1 MKNLFR
7 FGWDQSLQQHFDSL
21 KTSLFAG
28 RVVAIKGFKYFLV
41 TERGELETELSGKLL
56 FENENENL
64 PKVGDWV
71 LFQDY
76 DTMGYIIDLL
86 PRKNAISRKSP
97 GAKFEKQVLAANI
110 DYAMIVQG
118 LDRDFNLMRLERYIV
133 QISAC
138 GITPVVVLN
147 KADLVD
153 NVSHFKTEIERLKRD
168 CPVFACS
175 TVTGEGLTELVE
187 SFFEPAK
194 TCIMI
199 GSSGVGKSSLLNKIM
214 NAETQQVGSVSD
226 FNQKGKH
233 TTTGRDLFLLPN
245 GALLIDT
252 PGMRE
257 FGVTF
262 EENAS
267 EENLFPEIIKIAESC
282 RYNDCRHIEENGC
295 AVLTALENGSL
306 ESVVYD
312 SYIKLLK
319 EQRRFQVSADEKKRM
334 NKQFGKMTREAKDY
348 RKKYKY

>member
-1 MKNLFR
+1 MENLHR
-7 FGWDQSLQQHFDSL
+7 FGWNHSLQQHYNTL
-21 KTSLFAG
+21 HTSLFPG
-28 RVVAIKGFKYFLV
+28 RVISIKGFKYFIV
-41 TERGELETELSGKLL
+41 SERGELETELSGKLL
-56 FENENENL
+56 FESDNENL

-76 DTMGYIIDLL
+76 ETMGYIIDLL

-97 GAKFEKQVLAANI
+97 GVKFEKQVLASNI
-110 DYAMIVQG
+110 DYALIVQG

-133 QISAC
+133 QIYAC
-138 GITPVVVLN
+138 GIEPVVVLN

-153 NVSHFKTEIERLKRD
+153 NVESFKTEIEKLKRD

-175 TVTGEGLTELVE
+175 TLTGVGLEELRE
-187 SFFEPAK
+187 KIFQPGK

-214 NAETQQVGSVSD
+214 NSKAQQVGAVSE

-267 EENLFPEIIKIAESC
+267 DENLFPEIMKIAEGC

-295 AVLTALENGSL
+295 AVLAALENGSL
-306 ESVVYD
+306 QSVVYD

-319 EQRRFQVSADEKKRM
+319 EQRRFQISADEKKRM

>member
-1 MKNLFR
+1 MKNLQR
-7 FGWDQSLQQHFDSL
+7 FGWDRSLQHHFDIL

-28 RVVAIKGFKYFLV
+28 RVISIKGFKYFLA
-41 TERGELETELSGKLL
+41 TERDELETELSGKLL

-76 DTMGYIIDLL
+76 ETMGYIIDLL

-97 GAKFEKQVLAANI
+97 GIKFEKQILAANI
-110 DYAMIVQG
+110 DYALIVQG

-133 QISAC
+133 QIAAC

-147 KADLVD
+147 KSDLVD
-153 NVSHFKTEIERLKRD
+153 TVEPFKVEIEKLKRD

-175 TVTGEGLTELVE
+175 TMNRHGMTDLIDRIFQPG
-187 SFFEPAK
+187 K

-199 GSSGVGKSSLLNKIM
+199 GSSGVGKSSLLNAIM
-214 NAETQQVGSVSD
+214 NSEAQEVGAVSD
-226 FNQKGKH
+226 SNKKGKH

-257 FGVTF
+257 FGMTF

-267 EENLFPEIIKIAESC
+267 DQNLFPEITKIAEGC

-295 AVLTALENGSL
+295 AVLAALENGSL
-306 ESVVYD
+306 ENVVYD

-319 EQRRFQVSADEKKRM
+319 EQRRFQISADEKKRL
-334 NKQFGKMTREAKDY
+334 NKQFGKITKEAKDH
-348 RKKYKY
+348 RRKYKY

>member
-1 MKNLFR
+1 MKNLIR
-7 FGWDQSLQQHFDSL
+7 FGWDQSLQQHFDTL

-28 RVVAIKGFKYFLV
+28 RVISVKGFKYMLIS
-41 TERGELETELSGKLL
+41 ERGEIETELSGKLL

-76 DTMGYIIDLL
+76 ETMGYIIDLL
-86 PRKNAISRKSP
+86 PRKNALSRKSP
-97 GAKFEKQVLAANI
+97 GVKFEKQVLATNI
-110 DYAMIVQG
+110 DFALIVQG

-133 QISAC
+133 QVTTC
-138 GITPVVVLN
+138 GIEPLVVLN
-147 KADLVD
+147 KADLVENTD
-153 NVSHFKTEIERLKRD
+153 AFKLEIEKLRRD
-168 CPVFACS
+168 CRVIICS
-175 TVTGEGLTELVE
+175 TVTNDGLQQLTENV
-187 SFFEPAK
+187 FQPAK

-199 GSSGVGKSSLLNKIM
+199 GSSGVGKSSLLNRVM
-214 NAETQQVGSVSD
+214 NSEMQQVSSVSEA
-226 FNQKGKH
+226 NQKGRH
-233 TTTGRDLFLLPN
+233 TTTGRDLFMLPN

-267 EENLFPEIIKIAESC
+267 DQNVFPEIMKIAEGC
-282 RYNDCRHIEENGC
+282 RYNDCKHIEENGC
-295 AVLTALENGSL
+295 AVLAALENGTL
-306 ESVVYD
+306 DSVVYD

-319 EQRRFQVSADEKKRM
+319 EQRRFQVTAEEKKRM